1 MSTLQL
7 IEYFNEK
14 IFNQN
19 AEIERLNT
27 RLKVLQEAG
36 TQVGKDAWV
45 LQLNDKSKQALWDM
59 PHEL

>member
-14 IFNQN
+14 IFNKN
-19 AEIERLNT
+19 TEIEELKA
-27 RLKVLQEAG
+27 RLKVLQVAE

-45 LQLNDKSKQALWDM
+45 LQLNTKSKQALW
-59 PHEL
+59 EEIK